1 MTLIRIEPTE
11 METATRELQAQADTV
26 SQAVTGLR
34 GQCTQAC
41 LPPAVAG
48 QVDTTL
54 ATLERSLTDIRTE
67 LLLEGVILA
76 LRGIL
81 AIKGS
86 AVAGELVPA
95 PVTVPT
101 SSTLGGWTGTG
112 FSSYG
117 TPQEPTVA
125 GWTGTGFSSYGTPLA
140 PTVAGWTG
148 TGFTAAS
155 TGVMGIAPGGVG
167 SGLKPLGITDI
178 PTFESP
184 FIKPEAN
191 DNKTWAGS
199 MTKDSDGD
207 GVLNGR
213 DVNPGSYDKEYSP
226 SFKRDNPGIKPKNF

>member
-54 ATLERSLTDIRTE
+54 ATLERSLTEVRTE

-86 AVAGELVPA
+86 ALAGELVPA

-101 SSTLGGWTGTG
+101 SSTLG
-112 FSSYG
+112 
-117 TPQEPTVA
+117 

>member
-54 ATLERSLTDIRTE
+54 ATLERSLTEVRTE

-86 AVAGELVPA
+86 ALAGELVPA

-101 SSTLGGWTGTG
+101 SSTLG
-112 FSSYG
+112 
-117 TPQEPTVA
+117 

-155 TGVMGIAPGGVG
+155 TGVTGIAPGGVG